1 MSPRAIAAKPVVRL
15 STSSLGSLN
24 RQLEAATTTVET
36 LKQRVQTAVAARDA
50 APAAQKPALEKKL
63 SALRDQLEK
72 AQDKAFSLSAT
83 VNSSVGAI
91 QGPKLKDKSAN
102 LNGALAIATM
112 ERDAKAAQRQLTAH
126 QLEGLQAKVK
136 AAKPPSPTLLA
147 QRDGARARLAKQTT
161 ELKDLDAG
169 VSLLRTRMTGRQ
181 ESSFDSKRWTS
192 GDKVLER
199 QSNLQDAASLTREK
213 QVALLG
219 APAPYTPDQAAD
231 FDLATIRSSLRVS
244 SGSGASMLADQLEG
258 ADETQQKLLLSKAGP
273 ELSRMI
279 ADANTDPSA
288 AQELARAV
296 GHAKGA
302 ARDELLT
309 QLAKGTKG
317 ANGSLSKAFSGP
329 LYRGEGAKDLA
340 GYSAALVKEGKTEA
354 AAALTGDALGG
365 ISSVRTRFE
374 AAKKKVDALNGEVA
388 RITLG
393 FGQAVPQ
400 EKLQKYY
407 DDFKA
412 KHAGAYAEYENAA
425 KPYLGIMEAAAA
437 GTLDKVAVAAP
448 GTTEIRARG
457 ELGLV
462 MGHSDALLETKS
474 GKAAL
479 YRAFELQKNGKPNF
493 LTELKDNA
501 EKAQTLIGVPEK
513 FVNAIA
519 KGMISYTSFTKGAG
533 ALPNLVQKNAALLG
547 IPQDKIADF
556 VGSLNEIGN
565 SKLSPTQRLAAEKA
579 AVGKLGGGEYKT
591 TKALGLLLT
600 APGLIEGWANFG
612 DKATIDQMKQ
622 IIETGKFGG
631 ELVSFMSKDAAVFG
645 KIASAAGPVLGV
657 LDIAKGFQEMYAG
670 NSFEGAMSIYAGL
683 GAVMMAVPG
692 GQVFGAALMIGST
705 VAKYAFGKDPAK
717 DAEQAAEKETE
728 RFLRDYAGL
737 KPATADAL
745 SDVLQKDLRPVGSV
759 IPQLAAALKLTP
771 AELLKKLDSLDKG
784 QLESIVQRVKD
795 MPVNDAWSYAE
806 KRQDSMD
813 NARARGTVMGLYIG
827 PRSIES
833 LVEFMKDPK
842 RFPRGW

>member
-1 MSPRAIAAKPVVRL
+1 MPPSAIAAKPIVRL

-72 AQDKAFSLSAT
+72 AQDKVFTLSAT
-83 VNSSVGAI
+83 VNTSVGAI

-112 ERDAKAAQRQLTAH
+112 ERDTKAVQRQLTAN
-126 QLEGLQAKVK
+126 QLQELQAKVK
-136 AAKPPSPTLLA
+136 SAKPPSAALLA

-161 ELKDLDAG
+161 ELRDLDAG

-181 ESSFDSKRWTS
+181 ESSFASNRWKS

-199 QSNLQDAASLTREK
+199 QTTLQDAASLSREK
-213 QVALLG
+213 QIALLG
-219 APAPYTPDQAAD
+219 APAPYTPDQAAE
-231 FDLATIRSSLRVS
+231 FDLASVRSALRA
-244 SGSGASMLADQLEG
+244 GSGNGASVLADQLEG
-258 ADETQQKLLLSKAGP
+258 ADASQQRLLLSKAGP
-273 ELSRMI
+273 ELTQMI
-279 ADANTDPSA
+279 SDANTDPGA
-288 AQELARAV
+288 AHELANAV

-302 ARDELLT
+302 AKDELLAL
-309 QLAKGTKG
+309 LAKGTKG
-317 ANGSLSKAFSGP
+317 TGSYLSNAFSAP
-329 LYRGEGAKDLA
+329 LHRGEGAKDLA

-354 AAALTGDALGG
+354 AAALTGEAVAGMA
-365 ISSVRTRFE
+365 SVRTRFE

-412 KHAGAYAEYENAA
+412 KHADAYAEYESAA

-437 GTLDKVAVAAP
+437 GTLDKVALAAP
-448 GTTEIRARG
+448 GMEGVRAKG

-479 YRAFELQKNGKPNF
+479 YRAFELQKKGEPNF
-493 LTELKDNA
+493 LTELKDGA
-501 EKAQTLIGVPEK
+501 EKAQKLIEKPEK

-519 KGMISYTSFTKGAG
+519 KGMISYTSFTKGAE
-533 ALPNLVQKNAALLG
+533 ALPSLVQKNAALLG
-547 IPQDKIADF
+547 IPKDKIADF

-565 SKLSPTQRLAAEKA
+565 SNLSPTQRLAAEKA
-579 AVGKLGGGEYKT
+579 AIGELSGGEYKT
-591 TKALGLLLT
+591 TRALGLLLT

-645 KIASAAGPVLGV
+645 KIASAAGPVLGA

-670 NSFEGAMSIYAGL
+670 NSFDGAMSIYAGL

-692 GQVFGAALMIGST
+692 GQAFGAALMIGST

-759 IPQLAAALKLTP
+759 IPQLASALKLTP
-771 AELLKKLDSLDKG
+771 AELLKKLDALDKG
-784 QLESIVQRVKD
+784 QLDSIVQRVKD
-795 MPVNDAWSYAE
+795 MPVDDAWRYAE
-806 KRQDSMD
+806 KKVDGSDKAGRRD
-813 NARARGTVMGLYIG
+813 NVFGLYVG
-827 PRSIES
+827 PKSIAS
-833 LVEFMKDPK
+833 LVEFMNDPK
-842 RFPRGW
+842 RFPKGW

>member
-15 STSSLGSLN
+15 TTSSLGSLN
-24 RQLEAATTTVET
+24 RQLEAATATVET

-72 AQDKAFSLSAT
+72 AQDKTIELSAA
-83 VNSSVGAI
+83 VNSSVGVI

-102 LNGALAIATM
+102 LNDALGLAMM
-112 ERDAKAAQRQLTAH
+112 ERDAKAAQRQVTAH
-126 QLEGLQAKVK
+126 QLEGLEAKVK
-136 AAKPPSPTLLA
+136 AAKPASPKLLA

-169 VSLLRTRMTGRQ
+169 VSLLRTKMTGRQ
-181 ESSFDSKRWTS
+181 ESSFESKRWKT

-199 QSNLQDAASLTREK
+199 QANLQDAASLSREK
-213 QVALLG
+213 QVTLLG
-219 APAPYTPDQAAD
+219 APSPYTPDQAAE
-231 FDLATIRSSLRVS
+231 FDLASIRSALRA
-244 SGSGASMLADQLEG
+244 GSTNGASVLADQLEG
-258 ADETQQKLLLSKAGP
+258 ADAAQQRLLLSKAGP
-273 ELSRMI
+273 ELTRMI
-279 ADANTDPSA
+279 ADANTDPGA
-288 AQELARAV
+288 ARDLANAV

-302 ARDELLT
+302 AKDELLAL
-309 QLAKGTKG
+309 LAKGTTG
-317 ANGSLSKAFSGP
+317 VDGHLSKAFSAS

-354 AAALTGDALGG
+354 AAALSGEAVAGM
-365 ISSVRTRFE
+365 SSVRTRFE

-437 GTLDKVAVAAP
+437 GTLDKAALAAP
-448 GTTEIRARG
+448 GMSGVRAKG

-501 EKAQTLIGVPEK
+501 EKAQKLVEAPEK

-565 SKLSPTQRLAAEKA
+565 SNLSPTQRLAAEKA

-771 AELLKKLDSLDKG
+771 AELLKKLDSLEKD
-784 QLESIVQRVKD
+784 QLESIVKRVKD
-795 MPVNDAWSYAE
+795 MPVDDAWRYAE
-806 KRQDSMD
+806 KKVDGSDKSGRRDSVFGM
-813 NARARGTVMGLYIG
+813 YIG
-827 PRSIES
+827 PKSIES
-833 LVEFMKDPK
+833 LVEFMKDTK
-842 RFPRGW
+842 RFPKGW